1 MTVPSI
7 AEVTQALT
15 APGQPFEMEE
25 VLIRGVSTRVWKHA
39 PQTIRSMTE
48 GMGAWGDRT
57 HLVFEDES
65 LTYTESHA
73 RICNLAHRLVNDFG
87 VKKGDRVAIAMRNFP
102 EWPLAFFAA
111 GSIGAVLVPLNAWW
125 KGEELAYGLSDSGA
139 SVLFTDDSRLTLIAP
154 HLSDLPVRHVIVA
167 RSRQPVPAPHHR
179 FEDLVSG
186 EIKTSLPDAEV
197 HTDDDATI
205 FYTSGTTGKP
215 KGALGTHRNMMSNIT
230 ALAFSRARAFAR
242 RGEAPAVG
250 GTSVKQTAVLLSV
263 PFFHVTGSHSVMAAG
278 TAFGNKLVMMYKWNP
293 ERALELIERE
303 KINHFG
309 GVPSMVW
316 QVIESPD
323 FKKRDT
329 SSILGVGYGGAPAAP
344 ELVKRIKEVFPVS
357 LPSNGYG
364 LTETSAISAMN
375 VAEDYQRKP
384 DSVGAPVPICDVKIV
399 DSNGVALAT
408 GEVGELCIK
417 GPNVVRGYWNKPEAT
432 EKAFRE
438 GYLHTGDLARID
450 DEGFIYILDRAK
462 DMLIRGGEN
471 VYCVEVEDA
480 LYSHDDVMDAAVIGI
495 PHRVLGEEVG
505 AVVQLRAGSEVTVD
519 ALKAHVAARL
529 AGFKVPVRILMRGEP
544 LPRNA
549 NGKILK
555 RQLKEELGWI

>member
-1 MTVPSI
+1 MTAPSI
-7 AEVTQALT
+7 VEVTQALT

-39 PQTIRSMTE
+39 PRTIRSMTE
-48 GMGAWGDRT
+48 GMHAWADRA

-73 RICNLAHRLVNDFG
+73 RICTLAHRLVKDFG

-125 KGEELAYGLSDSGA
+125 KGEELAYGLSDSGT
-139 SVLFTDDSRLTLIAP
+139 SVLFTDDSRLALIAP

-179 FEDLVSG
+179 FEDLLSG
-186 EIKTSLPDAEV
+186 ELKTSLPDAEV

-230 ALAFSRARAFAR
+230 ALAFARARAFAR

-344 ELVKRIKEVFPVS
+344 ELVRRIKEVFPVS

-432 EKAFRE
+432 EKAFRD

-450 DEGFIYILDRAK
+450 EEGFIYILDRAK

-505 AVVQLRAGSEVTVD
+505 AVVQLRAGSEVTMDV
-519 ALKAHVAARL
+519 LKAHVAARI
-529 AGFKVPVRILMRGEP
+529 AGFKVPVQILTRNEP